1 MTVVEEVVVVRAS
14 APQVRRA
21 FSNTALMA
29 RWVAPDV
36 SVQLASATRTLL
48 PGERFRLSVL
58 AGLRFDYLVEAESER
73 EVALS
78 FSGPW
83 NGRECW
89 SFVADG
95 PETIVRRRYEVDDRS
110 LLLAL
115 GFRTVGW
122 AVVTAHL
129 KIELMRFR
137 DLVEHSPGVRAE
149 IPGRAEVER
158 SNPPRVSDEWSP
170 EAHRDVHDTTPPFP
184 VDEG

>member
-1 MTVVEEVVVVRAS
+1 MTVVEEVVVVRAA

-21 FSNTALMA
+21 FSNTGLMP
-29 RWVAPDV
+29 RWIAPDV
-36 SVQLASATRTLL
+36 SVQLSSGTGTLL

-83 NGRECW
+83 NGRERW

-95 PETIVRRRYEVDDRS
+95 PETIVRRRYEADDRS

-129 KIELMRFR
+129 KIELLRFR
-137 DLVEHSPGVRAE
+137 DLVEHEPGVRAE
-149 IPGRAEVER
+149 IPARAEVDSTDPARVGVQSR
-158 SNPPRVSDEWSP
+158 S
-170 EAHRDVHDTTPPFP
+170 EAQRDGHDTTPPFP

>member
-1 MTVVEEVVVVRAS
+1 MTVVEEVVIVRAS

-21 FSNTALMA
+21 FSTVALMS

-36 SVQLASATRTLL
+36 SVHVSSASRTLL
-48 PGERFRLSVL
+48 PGERFRLTVFG
-58 AGLRFDYLVEAESER
+58 GLRFDYVVEAETER

-83 NGRECW
+83 SGRERW

-95 PETIVRRRYEVDDRS
+95 PETIVRRRYEADDRS

-115 GFRTVGW
+115 GFRTIGW

-129 KIELMRFR
+129 KVELLRFR
-137 DLVEHSPGVRAE
+137 DLVEHEPGVRAE
-149 IPGRAEVER
+149 IPGHAD
-158 SNPPRVSDEWSP
+158 VSPTDQAQASLESQP
-170 EAHRDVHDTTPPFP
+170 MAQRDVHDTTPPFP
-184 VDEG
+184 V